1 MSMATTISPSCH
13 LLRLHHLRRPHP
25 PPRPPP
31 LSSSTLL
38 SLFFK
43 PLLATPPP
51 ATAAAAAFSSAT
63 AATVLSSSPKLT
75 PPTPA
80 SKSLFITGPPASLTV
95 RPLPLLR
102 QSISSAAFPQ
112 TSSSHREASHD
123 GEENDDEIRDIDDD
137 DEEEESYDE
146 EEEEEEEEE
155 LGEGIV
161 AVAEEVREPEP
172 EPKGSESI
180 RPVNGKKGPGLSL
193 NLSVKEKKELASYAH
208 SLGKKLKC
216 QLVGKSGVTENVAAS
231 FVETLEANELLKS
244 TAFGVI
250 VIILIE
256 YCELYRYLSAF
267 LMDLYKVADLYRVAI
282 KDGTESRGES
292 TGFGVIVIILIGSC
306 ELYRYRSAFLMDL
319 YKIKIHRTCPGE
331 LDEVVDKLQAV
342 TGSVV
347 VGQIGRT
354 VIIYRPSLTKL
365 EAEEKKKQ
373 AQSVFMRKRM
383 KPRPALVLLLNADGG
398 TLSFDMQKNGQASRM
413 TARARRGS
421 SKA

>member
-231 FVETLEANELLKS
+231 FVETLEANELLK
-244 TAFGVI
+244 
-250 VIILIE
+250 
-256 YCELYRYLSAF
+256 
-267 LMDLYKVADLYRVAI
+267 
-282 KDGTESRGES
+282 
-292 TGFGVIVIILIGSC
+292 
-306 ELYRYRSAFLMDL
+306 
-319 YKIKIHRTCPGE
+319 IKIHRTCPGE

-383 KPRPALVLLLNADGG
+383 KPRPALV
-398 TLSFDMQKNGQASRM
+398 KNGQASRM